1 MAGILQDKPRIG
13 QLTEYIGQLEKVNK
27 RQSSAILQYPQ

>member
-27 RQSSAILQYPQ
+27 DKAAPFFRYPQ